1 MIGKERDPDEKRP
14 VRFDP
19 ERDGIEPDPGI
30 DQRIRP
36 QARNDRRSSDQPRA
50 VRWLLGL
57 AVAGSL
63 FAVALPGIDSRASEA
78 GLSSTES
85 GRTNAAAPAARED
98 EGEKERDLPPP
109 SEKMLQRKTRWSAQD
124 NAARTAK
131 EHFRALGNPRE
142 ADKAGSQAE
151 PLVVLPI
158 ETGADG
164 AHARASKPELGLWL
178 IGQLISIGNAER
190 ARTRIE
196 TFRERFP
203 DREIPPQLMIRLED
217 LESGD

>member
-1 MIGKERDPDEKRP
+1 MMGKERDPDEKP
-14 VRFDP
+14 PARFDSGQ
-19 ERDGIEPDPGI
+19 DDIEPDP
-30 DQRIRP
+30 
-36 QARNDRRSSDQPRA
+36 RNDARSSGRPRA
-50 VRWLLGL
+50 ARWLVGL

-63 FAVALPGIDSRASEA
+63 FAFASPVIDTRASEA

-98 EGEKERDLPPP
+98 EREEERDLPPP

-142 ADKAGSQAE
+142 ADEAGSQAK

-164 AHARASKPELGLWL
+164 ANARASKPELGLWL
-178 IGQLISIGNAER
+178 IGQLISIGNTER
-190 ARTRIE
+190 ARTKIE
-196 TFRERFP
+196 AFRERFP
-203 DREIPPQLMIRLED
+203 DREIPPQLMTRLED
-217 LESGD
+217 LESAD